1 VKTHVIRGRSL
12 TETRTPP
19 EFPARPAFMFHPDR
33 PCKDGT
39 KWTSD
44 DKKELGEAARLC
56 RKLACPVLQECGQW
70 AVENGEK
77 HHVWGG
83 LNFGTAEMHAVVEQA
98 AGRKPGTAGR
108 KPNLPIDQQVRELWA
123 EGLNDS
129 TIALRLDKTP
139 TDISK
144 LRKRLGLAALYGP
157 GGRRLE
163 TAAA

>member
-1 VKTHVIRGRSL
+1 MKTHVIRGRSL
-12 TETRTPP
+12 AETRTPP

-56 RKLACPVLQECGQW
+56 HKLACPVLQECGRW

-83 LNFGTAEMHAVVEQA
+83 LNFGTAEMHAVVNEA
-98 AGRKPGTAGR
+98 AGRASGVVGR
-108 KPNLPIDQQVRELWA
+108 RSDPVLEEQVRQLYA
-123 EGLNDS
+123 KGLSDT
-129 TIALRLDKTP
+129 TIALQLGRWPGT
-139 TDISK
+139 IGHI
-144 LRKRLGLAALYGP
+144 RKRLGLDALRGP
-157 GGRRLE
+157 GGRAK
-163 TAAA
+163 AAA